1 MLLVGETVVLG
12 VVLVVEVVVGLLVVV
27 GMGGTK
33 SVGKRSFSLFSL
45 IVVLVLIS
53 LVFIIVVDVG
63 VDSLVILT
71 RVSENRGCSVFVGG
85 LNVRDEL
92 SLSVAVP
99 FVLVENGTPVNPI
112 LPFRIFKINISKKYE
127 LRV

>member
-1 MLLVGETVVLG
+1 MLLVDETVVLG
-12 VVLVVEVVVGLLVVV
+12 VVLIVEVVVGLLVFV
-27 GMGGTK
+27 GMGGTN

-53 LVFIIVVDVG
+53 LVFTIVVDVG

-71 RVSENRGCSVFVGG
+71 RVSENRGCSVFVAG

-92 SLSVAVP
+92 SLSVDVP
-99 FVLVENGTPVNPI
+99 FVLVKTGTPVNSI
-112 LPFRIFKINISKKYE
+112 LPFRIFKINISKNMK
-127 LRV
+127 